1 MTSRRG
7 FLMSS
12 GLTAAMSRSAAGAND
27 RIRVGVLGAGTR
39 GSYMAPIFAENPD
52 CEVVAVCDP
61 FRPPREKL
69 AAALPG
75 PPEAYVDYRK
85 ALERKDIDAVLIAT
99 PDHWHAPMI
108 VEACQSGKDAYCEKP
123 LSNSIEAAQKAV
135 EAVSKYNR
143 VVQIGLQQ
151 RSWDHFQLCCQW
163 AQDGRL
169 GQIYHAQLHWQGHYS
184 RPVETPS
191 DPPADLDWE
200 LFQGPVPRK
209 PYTRGRHRMWRS
221 YYDYGG
227 GIITDQGVHL
237 ADVALWYMNA
247 GAPRSVSA
255 SAQWVRVTSPN
266 PEQPPDT
273 FAITWQYDNFVMSF
287 ANTIMPMPEYNNE
300 HGVHLYGTQGALRV
314 ARTNYTLRPLPS
326 RRPSNQQA
334 PPPAAFEAVQ
344 KSFPYVGGPSD
355 KAHVRNFLDCVKT
368 RQKPLTHVEVGFNST
383 LPLLLGVLACKTG
396 KQYSWD
402 GRNVVA
408 CG

>member
-1 MTSRRG
+1 MTNRRT
-7 FLMSS
+7 FLVNS
-12 GLTAAMSRSAAGAND
+12 GLTAAMTGSAAGAND
-27 RIRVGVLGAGTR
+27 KIRVGVLGTGTR
-39 GSYMAPIFAENPD
+39 GAYMAPIFAENPD
-52 CEVVAVCDP
+52 CEIVAVCDVFKP
-61 FRPPREKL
+61 FREKA

-75 PPEAYVDYRK
+75 KPELYVDYRK
-85 ALERKDIDAVLIAT
+85 VLERKDIDAVLIAT

-108 VEACQSGKDAYCEKP
+108 VEACQAGKDAYCEKP

-135 EAVSKYNR
+135 EAVAKYNR

-169 GQIYHAQLHWQGHYS
+169 GKIYHAQMHWQGTYT
-184 RPVETPS
+184 RPVEEPS
-191 DPPADLDWE
+191 DPPPDLDWE
-200 LFQGPVPRK
+200 LFQGPAPRK
-209 PYTRGRHRMWRS
+209 PYARGRQRGWRS

-237 ADVALWYMNA
+237 ADVVTWYMNA
-247 GAPRSVSA
+247 GAPRSVTA
-255 SAQWVRVTSPN
+255 SAQWVRVTQPN

-273 FAITWQYDNFVMSF
+273 YAITWQYDNFVMSF
-287 ANTIMPMPEYNNE
+287 ANTMWPMPDFNNE
-300 HGVHLYGTQGALRV
+300 HGVYFYGTQGALHV

-334 PPPAAFEAVQ
+334 PPPPAFEPVH

-355 KAHVRNFLDCVKT
+355 RAHVRNFLDCVKS

-396 KQYSWD
+396 KQYTWNGTSA
-402 GRNVVA
+402 VA